1 MVYTLFTQ
9 SYVLVNL
16 TCFLKLKNQ
25 SQQTLRFLECSKD
38 VRAVGTVD
46 NSIFGQSCQIFQQLV
61 GIFKIVPSP
70 SHKMLWAWR
79 GKGSIQTQVVVV
91 DIWVALAGHRCQVEG
106 RHWTYWNLGQSW
118 ERDYCQKKNF
128 WRPLICQ
135 GLNLVCIWGW
145 PAKEEEMQ
153 LVGNQQDGKRKANCL
168 DMDLIDFSLQIFKD
182 TLGIKFFNQTLVRIL
197 LKINQQ
203 SITMRS

>member
-1 MVYTLFTQ
+1 M
-9 SYVLVNL
+9 
-16 TCFLKLKNQ
+16 
-25 SQQTLRFLECSKD
+25 FLECSKD

-70 SHKMLWAWR
+70 SHKMLWVWR

-118 ERDYCQKKNF
+118 EQDYCQKKLMKTSYLSGAQSRLHLRLADERRRDAAGRQPTR
-128 WRPLICQ
+128 WQ
-135 GLNLVCIWGW
+135 GKSKLPWYGYDWFL
-145 PAKEEEMQ
+145 Q
-153 LVGNQQDGKRKANCL
+153 T
-168 DMDLIDFSLQIFKD
+168 LQIFKD
-182 TLGIKFFNQTLVRIL
+182 TLGTKFFNQTLVRIL
-197 LKINQQ
+197 LKIHQ

>member
-9 SYVLVNL
+9 SFVLVNL

-70 SHKMLWAWR
+70 SHKMLWVWR

-118 ERDYCQKKNF
+118 EQDYCQKKTSKDLLFVRGSISSAFEVGRRTKKRCSWSATNKMA
-128 WRPLICQ
+128 REKQIALIW
-135 GLNLVCIWGW
+135 IW
-145 PAKEEEMQ
+145 
-153 LVGNQQDGKRKANCL
+153 
-168 DMDLIDFSLQIFKD
+168 LIFPY
-182 TLGIKFFNQTLVRIL
+182 RY
-197 LKINQQ
+197 LKIPWEPN
-203 SITMRS
+203 SSTKL